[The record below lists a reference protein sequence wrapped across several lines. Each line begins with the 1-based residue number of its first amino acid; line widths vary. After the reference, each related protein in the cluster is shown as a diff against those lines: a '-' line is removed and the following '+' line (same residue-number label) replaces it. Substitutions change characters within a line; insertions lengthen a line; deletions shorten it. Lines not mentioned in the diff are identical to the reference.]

1 MRGDQLFRHADD
13 VRRVAQHQQ
22 IDALVNKDI
31 LDLEHGLEHSHGLFE
46 IGVLNVEAAQQQVLI
61 FLLFGRGRRVDHDGV
76 FGNDLLFQ
84 LSRDQDQV
92 NGVFD
97 AHLLH
102 KNGDAGIGAYI
113 LVEDEI
119 DAGITRQCF
128 EHGTQAGV
136 AELQGD
142 RAFLTCF
149 EHRNRGAEGHALAVD
164 LAAQIGNPF
173 DVRIEQRDFTQ
184 HGFRVLPFAVG

>member
-22 IDALVNKDI
+22 IDALVNENI
-31 LDLEHGLEHSHGLFE
+31 LDLEHGLEHGHGLFE

-61 FLLFGRGRRVDHDGV
+61 FLLFSRGRRVDHDGV

-84 LSRDQDQV
+84 LRRNQDQV
-92 NGVFD
+92 DGVFD

-102 KNGDAGIGAYI
+102 KNGDAGVGAHI
-113 LVEDEI
+113 LVEDEV

-142 RAFLTCF
+142 RAFLAGL
-149 EHRNRGAEGHALAVD
+149 EHGNRSAESHALAVD
-164 LAAQIGNPF
+164 LAAQFGDAL
-173 DVRIEQRDFTQ
+173 DVGIQ
-184 HGFRVLPFAVG
+184 